1 MELTADI
8 PIEELVT
15 AYPQAVGFLA
25 DRGLIC
31 IRCGEPFWGTLR
43 ELADSKNMGGQIE
56 AIVQDLKAV
65 LEKTTDE
72 I

>member
-8 PIEELVT
+8 PIEELVN

-56 AIVQDLKAV
+56 AIVQDLKTA
-65 LEKTTDE
+65 LEKAVRET
-72 I
+72 

>member
-8 PIEELVT
+8 PIEELVN
-15 AYPQAVGFLA
+15 AYPQAAGFLA

-56 AIVQDLKAV
+56 VIVRDLKAV
-65 LEKTTDE
+65 LEKTAGGT
-72 I
+72 

>member
-8 PIEELVT
+8 PVEELIN

-25 DRGLIC
+25 DRGLVC

-43 ELADSKNMGGQIE
+43 ELANSKNMGDRIE
-56 AIVQDLKAV
+56 AIVQDLKAAV
-65 LEKTTDE
+65 EVISDE
-72 I
+72 T

>member
-8 PIEELVT
+8 PIEELVN

-56 AIVQDLKAV
+56 VIVRDLKAV
-65 LEKTTDE
+65 LEKTAGGT
-72 I
+72 